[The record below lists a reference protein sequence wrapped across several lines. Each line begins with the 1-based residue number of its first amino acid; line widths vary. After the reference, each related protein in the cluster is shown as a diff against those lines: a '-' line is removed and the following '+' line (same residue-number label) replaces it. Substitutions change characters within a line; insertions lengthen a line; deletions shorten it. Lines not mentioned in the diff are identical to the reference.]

1 MTEGRRNEAMQQCSE
16 QKNRVN
22 LEVNAVKW
30 LQSWCRAG
38 PGAAGLEA
46 LSLLTCQKSASVPG
60 MSQRSAKQEVS
71 SE

>member
-1 MTEGRRNEAMQQCSE
+1 MQQRSE

-30 LQSWCRAG
+30 LQSCCIKTG
-38 PGAAGLEA
+38 PVAAGLEA
-46 LSLLTCQKSASVPG
+46 LSLLTCQKSASAPG

>member
-1 MTEGRRNEAMQQCSE
+1 MQQCSE

-30 LQSWCRAG
+30 LQSWCRA
-38 PGAAGLEA
+38 AGLEA
-46 LSLLTCQKSASVPG
+46 LSLLTCQKSASAPG